1 GTTTADASGNWTF
14 TPTTSLADGSRSLTA
29 TTTDTAGNVSTASTA
44 FTLTVDTDAPPTPV
58 ITTVTDNVAP
68 VTGAVTAGGST
79 NDATP
84 TLTGTAE
91 AHNMISIFDGAT
103 LIGATVADASGNW
116 TFTPIQP
123 LADGNHSL
131 TATATDPAGNVGTA
145 SSAFTLTVDTAA
157 PAAPVISTVTDNVAP
172 VTGAITAGGS
182 TNDAM
187 PVLTGTAEANS
198 TVSILDG

>member
-1 GTTTADASGNWTF
+1 M
-14 TPTTSLADGSRSLTA
+14 
-29 TTTDTAGNVSTASTA
+29 
-44 FTLTVDTDAPPTPV
+44 
-58 ITTVTDNVAP
+58 
-68 VTGAVTAGGST
+68 TGAVTAGGST

-84 TLTGTAE
+84 TDRHRRGHT
-91 AHNMISIFDGAT
+91 MISIFDGAT

-145 SSAFTLTVDTAA
+145 TSAFTLTVDTAA

-172 VTGAITAGGS
+172 VTGAITAGGQHQRRH
-182 TNDAM
+182 A
-187 PVLTGTAEANS
+187 GANRHR
-198 TVSILDG
+198 

>member
-1 GTTTADASGNWTF
+1 
-14 TPTTSLADGSRSLTA
+14 
-29 TTTDTAGNVSTASTA
+29 
-44 FTLTVDTDAPPTPV
+44 
-58 ITTVTDNVAP
+58 
-68 VTGAVTAGGST
+68 
-79 NDATP
+79 
-84 TLTGTAE
+84 
-91 AHNMISIFDGAT
+91 MISILAGAA
-103 LIGATVADASGNW
+103 LIGATVAEAPGNW

-198 TVSILDG
+198 TVSILDGTTLLGTTTADASGNWTFTPCLLYTSPSPRDRG